1 MRLSRPATLVALS
14 VLLAPC
20 AFVQPV
26 KAQVTPQ
33 ERMKA
38 CNVEAGQQDL
48 SGDKRKSFMA
58 ECLAGKPAASATSPA
73 APAPANP
80 GATTTAPSQAGLL
93 DINAASKDQ
102 QLEALPQIGP
112 ARAEAIIKGRPYKAK
127 NELVERYIV
136 PQKAY
141 KAIQNKIVAWPRS

>member
-1 MRLSRPATLVALS
+1 MRLSRPATLVAFS
-14 VLLAPC
+14 VLLAVC
-20 AFVQPV
+20 AFVRPV
-26 KAQVTPQ
+26 NAQATPQ

-38 CNVEAGQQDL
+38 CNVEAGQQNL

-58 ECLAGKPAASATSPA
+58 TCLAGKPAASATSPA
-73 APAPANP
+73 APAPAKP
-80 GATTTAPSQAGLL
+80 AATTTAPSQAGLL
-93 DINAASKDQ
+93 DINSAPKE

-127 NELVERYIV
+127 NELVDRYIV

-141 KAIQNKIVAWPRS
+141 KAIQNKIVARPKS